1 MDNNVA
7 WLEGMFI
14 TPQHFQQHDRYLHA
28 QMRGCLKQLFGFTQG
43 LSELEIDNESLA
55 AGKIVVKQARG
66 IFADGCQFELR
77 NEIIMQV
84 PAEAAGKRICLGIP
98 MYRRGQVNAAT
109 GASHG
114 QELYQQHEHR
124 YRIEQRE
131 IQDDTSA
138 DNDPVNVAMLQPNI
152 TLQIEREGLDAWFLL
167 PVTRVQEVRPDGEV
181 VLAKDFIPS
190 CLNISVSDY
199 LYNGIRELTALMT
212 RRTRGISQRL
222 ATEARGVTFQV
233 QMRDYLWLQ
242 ILNRWLPWSSAV
254 LDDPGYGPRR
264 LYRELS
270 MLAGELR
277 TIEALPAEE
286 IATYQPDNAETVFP
300 VLFAELR
307 QRLGVCHENAVTELH
322 WDDQQFA
329 ENRIFR
335 LEWNDA
341 SELTGSRVVLG
352 VTSSMG
358 AMALNS
364 HFNRSG
370 KLAGRQRMKELVC
383 NALPGVPLQPLT
395 VPPLELKVSADTA
408 WFEVDTRHALWFEV
422 LEASEPLL
430 LHVDE
435 RIPDIAVRLF
445 VIR

>member
-1 MDNNVA
+1 MDNVA

-28 QMRGCLKQLFGFTQG
+28 QMQGCLKQLFGFSQG
-43 LSELEIDNESLA
+43 ISELEIESESLA
-55 AGKIVVKQARG
+55 GGKLVIKQAKG
-66 IFADGCQFELR
+66 IFTDGCQFELQ
-77 NEIIMQV
+77 NELIMQV
-84 PAEAAGKRICLGIP
+84 PADAAGKRICLGIP
-98 MYRRGQVNAAT
+98 MYRRGQVNAGT
-109 GASHG
+109 GATRG
-114 QELYQQHEHR
+114 QDIHQQHEHR
-124 YRIEQRE
+124 YRIQQKEL
-131 IQDDTSA
+131 QDDTSA
-138 DNDPVNVAMLQPNI
+138 DNDPVNVAILEPNI
-152 TLQIEREGLDAWFLL
+152 TLQIEREGLDSWFLL
-167 PVTRVQEVRPDGEV
+167 PITRVQEVRPDGEV
-181 VLAKDFIPS
+181 VLAKDFIPP
-190 CLNISVSDY
+190 CLNIGVSDY

-212 RRTRGISQRL
+212 RRARGISQRL
-222 ATEARGVTFQV
+222 AAEARGVTFQV

-242 ILNRWLPWSSAV
+242 ILNRWLPWGGAV

-277 TIEALPAEE
+277 TMEALPAEE
-286 IATYQPDNAETVFP
+286 ISGYHPDDTETIFP
-300 VLFAELR
+300 ALFAELR
-307 QRLGVCHENAVTELH
+307 QRLGVRHEDAVTELH

-329 ENRIFR
+329 DSRIFR
-335 LEWNDA
+335 LEW
-341 SELTGSRVVLG
+341 SEPGELTGSRVVLG

-358 AMALNS
+358 TVTLNN

-383 NALPGVPLQPLT
+383 NALPGVPLQPLA

-408 WFEVDTRHALWFEV
+408 WFEVDTHHGLWLEV

-445 VIR
+445 IIK